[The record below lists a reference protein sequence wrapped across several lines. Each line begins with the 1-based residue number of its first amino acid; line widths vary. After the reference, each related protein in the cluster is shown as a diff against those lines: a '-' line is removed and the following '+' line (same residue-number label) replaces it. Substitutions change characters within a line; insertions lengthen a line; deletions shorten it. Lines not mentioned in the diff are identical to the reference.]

1 MKTEDLSVEQMQDAL
16 KSFRGWAS
24 AVVTA
29 LGDEPT
35 FHYDYDGV
43 PAKIESLRAQL
54 AAVHATAPVDTDTST
69 S

>member
-1 MKTEDLSVEQMQDAL
+1 MKTEDLSVEQMQEAL

-43 PAKIESLRAQL
+43 PAKIEDLRAQL
-54 AAVHATAPVDTDTST
+54 AAADSVTS
-69 S
+69 SP